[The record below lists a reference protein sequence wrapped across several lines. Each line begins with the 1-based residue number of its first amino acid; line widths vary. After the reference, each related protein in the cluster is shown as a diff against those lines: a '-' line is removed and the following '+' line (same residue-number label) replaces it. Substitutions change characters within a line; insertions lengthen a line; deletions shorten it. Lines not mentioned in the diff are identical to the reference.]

1 MESNDK
7 RNEIVRIFRR
17 YARLGIDDSG
27 LNPIQVYKKIDVLC
41 SSRRSKLDMLAVFD
55 TLRILELKEDTDT
68 DTLIAIERVYFYGKA
83 HRTTK
88 YDLGSR
94 VSELAR
100 DQYCDDRTIYRRLQK
115 ARELFEKVR
124 KKEGLILDMSYSS
137 R

>member
-17 YARLGIDDSG
+17 YARLGIDG
-27 LNPIQVYKKIDVLC
+27 GRLNPIQVYKKIDVLC

-55 TLRILELKEDTDT
+55 TLRILELNGDT
-68 DTLIAIERVYFYGKA
+68 DTLIAIERVYFDGKA
-83 HRTTK
+83 HRITK
-88 YDLGSR
+88 YELGSR
-94 VSELAR
+94 VSALAR

-115 ARELFEKVR
+115 ARDLFEKIR
-124 KKEGLILDMSYSS
+124 EKEGLILDMSYSS